1 MPHRFSPLTHSK
13 YVERTLPAIEFI
25 KLLMLHI
32 PKKHFKMIRY
42 YGIYVR
48 HRKIDKN
55 PMDLLDMDM
64 IDDLRSL
71 RFISN
76 NENVIFLGTPNV
88 GKTHLTIALRISVIE
103 NKYSAYFISCHHLI
117 QNLLKANHENRPD
130 ERLKQYA
137 KYKILIIDEISYLPT
152 SLEGAISCFWRLYYF
167 SFDSK
172 TTVSTCI

>member
-1 MPHRFSPLTHSK
+1 
-13 YVERTLPAIEFI
+13 
-25 KLLMLHI
+25 
-32 PKKHFKMIRY
+32 MIRY

-71 RFISN
+71 RFISK

-103 NKYSAYFISCHHLI
+103 NKYSAYFISC
-117 QNLLKANHENRPD
+117 
-130 ERLKQYA
+130 
-137 KYKILIIDEISYLPT
+137 
-152 SLEGAISCFWRLYYF
+152 FWRLYYF

-172 TTVSTCI
+172 TTVSTVV